1 MLPAYAANYT
11 AANET
16 ELRVA
21 INSANAD
28 ADPSA
33 NITLTGNIP
42 LASTTTFAALTKPL
56 TINTNGFTL
65 SGFNQN
71 VGQTRGGSFTIPSGS
86 LIVTGNGLIRG
97 GDGFSVA
104 GDASQGVGGAAI
116 TMSGGSLTN
125 QGTLMGGT
133 GASKTSGPTGGGAD
147 GGAGV
152 SLTNGSLN
160 NTGAI
165 IGGTGGNNSSAVGP
179 GGAGGTGAV
188 LTGGSHTNNG
198 TINGGIGGPTVGGFT
213 RGGSGVALTN
223 GTLVNNGLIEAGS
236 GNFYTTG
243 AGVRLAGA
251 TSLTNTGTILG
262 SSNITSNA
270 GSVNL
275 GINVTGSATISNS
288 GTIRGGTGGPFGGQA
303 IWVSI
308 FGGADNLTL
317 INSGTIAAGTGTAN
331 AVEFDTAIAA
341 VNILELRA
349 GSNIIGNVVT
359 RGGAVNANDIFRLG
373 GNSDSTFNVS
383 TIGPA
388 AQYRGFDTFQKIGA
402 STWTLTGTSAQ
413 ALPWQ
418 VTNGTLALAPATSL
432 IAGSNITIASGS
444 TFGGYGSV
452 TGTINNAGTLAI
464 ANAIPA
470 LSGGG
475 IGTLNITGDLT
486 NAGSIQIGGQGVGNQ
501 LVVAGNYT
509 GNNGLIRLNSTLGA
523 DGSPSDR
530 LVLDGGTAS
539 GTTGLVI
546 TNVGGGGLPIVSDGI
561 EVIRAQNGATSTASA
576 FSLAAPV
583 KAGVY
588 EYYLAKGGLS
598 GGTQENWYLRN
609 FLVENNVPTTP
620 LFRREAPIYSEFG
633 NVARELGLQQLGTF
647 RDRRSDQIMAENAE
661 LAPSWMRVWG
671 SDTELSPASSLDQSF
686 DGSMFGFQFGHDLYR
701 TETDHGHRNQFGVM
715 GGVARAIGDVDG
727 FASGRENLHVGNL
740 AINQYSLG
748 GYWTHLAPGGWYTDL
763 TLTGSVLR
771 IDGQSNDGG
780 GDKTD
785 GNAITGAIET
795 GLPIHLGERLV
806 FEPQAQLV
814 WQRLWIDD
822 LNDGYS
828 TVGFEEN
835 NTYRARL
842 GATLRSDIT
851 MNNMQWQPYIKANV
865 LRYFGNEDETTFGG
879 GSVMRTRVGQTSGQ
893 LAAGIVG
900 KLNAFSSVYA
910 TASYQTNLDD
920 QDQRILAG
928 NVGVQLL
935 W

>member
-1 MLPAYAANYT
+1 MQHLHLDPSFAPRRSFTLTPLAAALSLAMSTGTFTFSAHAANYT

-16 ELRVA
+16 ELRAA

-28 ADPSA
+28 SDPSA
-33 NITLTGNIP
+33 TITLTANIP
-42 LASTTTFAALTKPL
+42 LASTPAFPALTKPL
-56 TINTNGFTL
+56 TINTNGFVL
-65 SGFNQN
+65 SGFDQPAGTGNAGTLQFSGN
-71 VGQTRGGSFTIPSGS
+71 TLNILGTLRGG
-86 LIVTGNGLIRG
+86 N
-97 GDGFSVA
+97 
-104 GDASQGVGGAAI
+104 
-116 TMSGGSLTN
+116 
-125 QGTLMGGT
+125 
-133 GASKTSGPTGGGAD
+133 GASSTGSDGA
-147 GGAGV
+147 GGAGLTLV
-152 SLTNGSLN
+152 SGASLINNG
-160 NTGAI
+160 TI
-165 IGGTGGNNSSAVGP
+165 IGGNGGDNLSGVGTGGPA
-179 GGAGGTGAV
+179 GTGAV
-188 LTGGSHTNNG
+188 LTGGSHVNNG
-198 TINGGIGGPTVGGFT
+198 TIRGGLTGANLGGFI
-213 RGGSGVALTN
+213 RGGNGVTLSN
-223 GTLVNNGLIEAGS
+223 GSLVNNGLIEAGD
-236 GNFYTTG
+236 GNFYG
-243 AGVRLAGA
+243 SNAGVELRNTA
-251 TSLTNTGTILG
+251 TLINNGTIEG
-262 SSNITSNA
+262 SSNIPTANT
-270 GSVNL
+270 GSVNV
-275 GINVTGSATISNS
+275 GIRVSAGGTATIINT
-288 GTIRGGTGGPFGGQA
+288 GTIRGGTGGSFGGQA
-303 IWVSI
+303 IYILPIGSTTE
-308 FGGADNLTL
+308 NLTV
-317 INSGTIAAGTGTAN
+317 INSGTIAAGTGATQAILFDNTAS
-331 AVEFDTAIAA
+331 ALS
-341 VNILELRA
+341 ILELRA
-349 GSNIIGNVVT
+349 GSNIVGQVVA
-359 RGGAVNANDIFRLG
+359 RAAVNANDIFRLG
-373 GNSDSTFNVS
+373 GDTNSTFDIS
-383 TIGPA
+383 SIGAA
-388 AQYRGFDTFQKIGA
+388 AQYRGFDTFQKTGA

-661 LAPSWMRVWG
+661 LAPAWMRVWG

-686 DGSMFGFQFGHDLYR
+686 DGSMFGFQLGHDLYR

-748 GYWTHLAPGGWYTDL
+748 GYWTHLSPGGWYTDL

-865 LRYFGNEDETTFGG
+865 LRYSGNEDETTFGG